1 MDPSTLTSLA
11 SPDSREKEKQFP
23 QPNFMASFVEES
35 KIDWKTLS
43 DGLNISDTEKEK
55 EQEEEQDEEQEEE
68 EEEEEEHQ
76 EQLQEQE
83 QNEDDLRDVIEED
96 ALPDPTGG
104 REESETRSDVEFPK
118 SERSESACQTPDE
131 DLGVTDLLS
140 QMTGGLDGYCWPA
153 QR

>member
-1 MDPSTLTSLA
+1 
-11 SPDSREKEKQFP
+11 
-23 QPNFMASFVEES
+23 MASFVEES

-55 EQEEEQDEEQEEE
+55 EQDEEQEEQEQE
-68 EEEEEEHQ
+68 EEEQE

-83 QNEDDLRDVIEED
+83 QNEDDLHDVIEED
-96 ALPDPTGG
+96 ALPGPTGG

-153 QR
+153 LR